1 MNAAVS
7 RFLRDHVSSEIE
19 FVNSLFVTVFVTKNN
34 WIVRKNSLL
43 SSLII
48 KKNNLWYPFVVE
60 FTNIL
65 DTNNYRYTLE
75 ELINLFEFVISPAD
89 KIINGAIYTP
99 QRIRNYILEYCFD
112 NICISKNLKIS
123 DLACGCGGF
132 LKDAAEMIHLQT
144 GKTYKQIYQNNIYGI
159 DIQSYSIRRTEIL
172 LSLLAISQGEDDN
185 FKFNLWTADTLAF
198 NFKDSINDFKG
209 FDIIVGNPPY
219 VCSRRLSDEA
229 RSNMRKWSVC
239 RTGHPD
245 LYIPFFQIAVENLKE
260 NGMMGYI
267 TMNSFMKSLNGRA
280 LRELFKHKSNRIR
293 IIDFRSKQVFEKKST
308 YTCICFVTNQ
318 KSSFIEYAVDENASL
333 DTSIRFQHINYSQLD
348 SRRGWN
354 LNNTQDVHALENIG
368 TPIGKFSQSRHGIA
382 TLCNKVYI
390 FSPVRETQRYYIL
403 NKDGNEYNIE
413 KGLCKDIVNPN
424 KLNSDVIIGNI
435 IEKVI
440 FPYRKDE
447 NGKMQIIPETILQND
462 YPNAYHYL
470 ETQKDK
476 LATRDKGK
484 GKDYPVWYQFGRTQ
498 SLNMPPVKLFFPK
511 IANRAPRCVL
521 VNDPDLYLYNGM
533 AFVGEDEKQMMIL
546 QKVFESSLFW
556 NYLISN
562 SKPYS
567 SDYYS
572 LNGEYIKN
580 FGIFDF
586 TEDEITYLL
595 NETDREAI
603 DTFLKECYARM

>member
-1 MNAAVS
+1 MGAIN
-7 RFLRDHVSSEIE
+7 RFLKKCPKEIT
-19 FVNSLFVTVFVTKNN
+19 FINKLFVTSYIKYHHLTVTNS
-34 WIVRKNSLL
+34 SLL
-43 SSLII
+43 CAYL
-48 KKNNLWYPFVVE
+48 L
-60 FTNIL
+60 T
-65 DTNNYRYTLE
+65 DAE
-75 ELINLFEFVISPAD
+75 ENEYLLGFNEAMKEDGRTYSFEDYIELFEFVISPSD
-89 KIINGAIYTP
+89 KIVNGAVYTP
-99 QRIRNYILEYCFD
+99 KYIREYIENYCFSSFHKD
-112 NICISKNLKIS
+112 LSTCKIIDMS
-123 DLACGCGGF
+123 CGCGGF
-132 LKDAAEMIHLQT
+132 LVDAALRLKKQT
-144 GKTYKQIYQNNIYGI
+144 GKSFKLIFQDNIFGI
-159 DIQSYSIRRTEIL
+159 DIQSYSVERTKIM
-172 LSLLAISQGEDDN
+172 LSLLAVSLGEDSSFD
-185 FKFNLWTADTLAF
+185 FNIWQADTLG
-198 NFKDSINDFKG
+198 IDFHERISDYDG

-219 VCSRRLSDEA
+219 VCSR
-229 RSNMRKWSVC
+229 NMAPETKKLMKNWSVC
-239 RTGHPD
+239 TTGHPD
-245 LYIPFFQIAVENLKE
+245 LYIPFFQIAMQNLSKD
-260 NGMMGYI
+260 GVMGYI
-267 TMNSFMKSLNGRA
+267 TMNSFLKSLNGRA
-280 LRELFKHKSNRIR
+280 VRQYFQEKRKLIH
-293 IIDFRSKQVFEKKST
+293 IIDFRGKQVFRSKST
-308 YTCICFVTNQ
+308 YTCLF
-318 KSSFIEYAVDENASL
+318 FAENNVSDFLYYVSKDNNSL
-333 DTSIRFQHINYSQLD
+333 SESHVYNIFNYKDFD
-348 SRRGWN
+348 SKKGWN

-424 KLNSDVIIGNI
+424 KLNSDVIFGNI

-533 AFVGEDEKQMMIL
+533 AFVGENEKQMMIL

-580 FGIFDF
+580 FGICDF

-603 DTFLKECYARM
+603 NTFLKECYARM

>member
-1 MNAAVS
+1 MRAVS
-7 RFLRDHVSSEIE
+7 RFLRKCPKDISFI
-19 FVNSLFVTVFVTKNN
+19 NKLFVTSYIKHHHLAVTNS
-34 WIVRKNSLL
+34 SLL
-43 SSLII
+43 YAYFL
-48 KKNNLWYPFVVE
+48 
-60 FTNIL
+60 T
-65 DTNNYRYTLE
+65 DAE
-75 ELINLFEFVISPAD
+75 ENEYLLGFDKAMKEDGRTYSFEDYIELFEFVISPSD
-89 KIINGAIYTP
+89 KIVNGAVYTP
-99 QRIRNYILEYCFD
+99 KYIREYIEDYCFLSSHKD
-112 NICISKNLKIS
+112 LSTCKIIDMS
-123 DLACGCGGF
+123 CGCGGF
-132 LKDAAEMIHLQT
+132 LIDAALRLKKQT
-144 GKTYKQIYQNNIYGI
+144 GKSFKLIFQDNIFGI
-159 DIQSYSIRRTEIL
+159 DIQSYSVERTKIM
-172 LSLLAISQGEDDN
+172 LSLLAVSLGEDSSFD
-185 FKFNLWTADTLAF
+185 FNIWQADTLG
-198 NFKDSINDFKG
+198 IDFHERISDYDG

-219 VCSRRLSDEA
+219 VCSR
-229 RSNMRKWSVC
+229 NMAPETKELMKNWSVC
-239 RTGHPD
+239 TTGHPD
-245 LYIPFFQIAVENLKE
+245 LYIPFFQIAMQNLSQD
-260 NGMMGYI
+260 GVMGYI
-267 TMNSFMKSLNGRA
+267 TMNSFLKSLNGRA
-280 LRELFKHKSNRIR
+280 VRQYFQEIR
-293 IIDFRSKQVFEKKST
+293 KLIHVIDFRGKQVFRSKST
-308 YTCICFVTNQ
+308 YTCLFFAEN
-318 KSSFIEYAVDENASL
+318 NASDFL
-333 DTSIRFQHINYSQLD
+333 YYVSKDNNSLSESNVYNIFNYKDLD
-348 SRRGWN
+348 SKKGWN
-354 LNNTQDVHALENIG
+354 LNNTQDIHVLENIG
-368 TPIGKFSQSRHGIA
+368 TPIWKFSQSRHGVA

-413 KGLCKDIVNPN
+413 KGLCKEIVNPN
-424 KLNSDVIIGNI
+424 KLNSDVIFENI

-440 FPYRKDE
+440 FPYRKDK

-521 VNDPDLYLYNGM
+521 VNDSDLYLYNGM

-580 FGIFDF
+580 FGIYDF
-586 TEDEITYLL
+586 AEDEITYLL

-603 DTFLKECYARM
+603 DTFLSDCYARK

>member
-1 MNAAVS
+1 MRAVS
-7 RFLRDHVSSEIE
+7 RFLRKCPKDISFI
-19 FVNSLFVTVFVTKNN
+19 NKLFVTSYIKHHHLAVTNS
-34 WIVRKNSLL
+34 SLL
-43 SSLII
+43 YAYFL
-48 KKNNLWYPFVVE
+48 
-60 FTNIL
+60 T
-65 DTNNYRYTLE
+65 DAE
-75 ELINLFEFVISPAD
+75 ENEYLLGFDKAMKEDGRTYSFEDYIELFEFVISPSD
-89 KIINGAIYTP
+89 KIVNGAVYTP
-99 QRIRNYILEYCFD
+99 KYIREYIEDYCFLSSHKD
-112 NICISKNLKIS
+112 LSTCKIIDMS
-123 DLACGCGGF
+123 CGCGGF
-132 LKDAAEMIHLQT
+132 LVDAALRLKKQT
-144 GKTYKQIYQNNIYGI
+144 GKSFKLIFQDNIFGI
-159 DIQSYSIRRTEIL
+159 DIQSYSVERTKIM
-172 LSLLAISQGEDDN
+172 LSLLAVSLGEDSSFD
-185 FKFNLWTADTLAF
+185 FNIWQADTLG
-198 NFKDSINDFKG
+198 IDFHERISDYDG

-219 VCSRRLSDEA
+219 VCSR
-229 RSNMRKWSVC
+229 NMAPETKELMKNWSVC
-239 RTGHPD
+239 TTGHPD
-245 LYIPFFQIAVENLKE
+245 LYIPFFQIAMQNLSQD
-260 NGMMGYI
+260 GVMGYI
-267 TMNSFMKSLNGRA
+267 TMNSFLKSLNGRA
-280 LRELFKHKSNRIR
+280 VRQYFQEIR
-293 IIDFRSKQVFEKKST
+293 KLIHVIDFRGKQVFRSKST
-308 YTCICFVTNQ
+308 YTCLF
-318 KSSFIEYAVDENASL
+318 FAENKASDFL
-333 DTSIRFQHINYSQLD
+333 YYVSKDNNSLSESNVYNIFNYKDLD
-348 SRRGWN
+348 SKKGWN
-354 LNNTQDVHALENIG
+354 LNNTQDIHVLENIG
-368 TPIGKFSQSRHGIA
+368 TPIWKFSQSRHGVA

-413 KGLCKDIVNPN
+413 KGLCKEIVNPN
-424 KLNSDVIIGNI
+424 KLNSDVIFENI

-440 FPYRKDE
+440 FPYRKDK

-521 VNDPDLYLYNGM
+521 VNDSDLYLYNGM

-580 FGIFDF
+580 FGIYDF
-586 TEDEITYLL
+586 AEDEITYLL

-603 DTFLKECYARM
+603 DTFLSDCYARK

>member
-1 MNAAVS
+1 MRAVS
-7 RFLRDHVSSEIE
+7 RFLRKCPKDISFI
-19 FVNSLFVTVFVTKNN
+19 NKLFVTSYIKHHHLAVTNS
-34 WIVRKNSLL
+34 SLL
-43 SSLII
+43 YAYFL
-48 KKNNLWYPFVVE
+48 
-60 FTNIL
+60 T
-65 DTNNYRYTLE
+65 DAE
-75 ELINLFEFVISPAD
+75 ENEYLLGFDKAMKEDGRTYSFEDYIELFEFVISPSD
-89 KIINGAIYTP
+89 KIVNGAVYTP
-99 QRIRNYILEYCFD
+99 KYIREYIEDYCFLSSHKD
-112 NICISKNLKIS
+112 LSTCKIIDMS
-123 DLACGCGGF
+123 CGCGGF
-132 LKDAAEMIHLQT
+132 LVDAALRLKKQT
-144 GKTYKQIYQNNIYGI
+144 GKSFKLIFQDNIFGI
-159 DIQSYSIRRTEIL
+159 DIQSYSVERTKIM
-172 LSLLAISQGEDDN
+172 LSLLAVSLGEDSSFD
-185 FKFNLWTADTLAF
+185 FNIWQADTLG
-198 NFKDSINDFKG
+198 IDFHERISDYDG

-219 VCSRRLSDEA
+219 VCSR
-229 RSNMRKWSVC
+229 NMAPETKELMKNWSVC
-239 RTGHPD
+239 TTGHPD
-245 LYIPFFQIAVENLKE
+245 LYIPFFQIAMQNLSQD
-260 NGMMGYI
+260 GVMGYI
-267 TMNSFMKSLNGRA
+267 TMNSFLKSLNGRA
-280 LRELFKHKSNRIR
+280 VRQYFQEIR
-293 IIDFRSKQVFEKKST
+293 KLIHVIDFRGKQVFRSKST
-308 YTCICFVTNQ
+308 YTCLFFAEN
-318 KSSFIEYAVDENASL
+318 NASDFL
-333 DTSIRFQHINYSQLD
+333 YYVSKDNNSLSESNVYNIFNYKDLD
-348 SRRGWN
+348 SKKGWN
-354 LNNTQDVHALENIG
+354 LNNTQDIHVLENIG
-368 TPIGKFSQSRHGIA
+368 TPIWKFSQSRHGVA

-413 KGLCKDIVNPN
+413 KGLCKEIVNPN
-424 KLNSDVIIGNI
+424 KLNSDVIFENI

-440 FPYRKDE
+440 FPYRKDK

-521 VNDPDLYLYNGM
+521 VNDSDLYLYNGM

-580 FGIFDF
+580 FGIYDF
-586 TEDEITYLL
+586 AEDEITYLL

-603 DTFLKECYARM
+603 DTFLSDCYARK

>member
-1 MNAAVS
+1 MGAIN
-7 RFLRDHVSSEIE
+7 RFLKKCPKEIT
-19 FVNSLFVTVFVTKNN
+19 FINKLFVTSYIKHHHLTVTNS
-34 WIVRKNSLL
+34 SLL
-43 SSLII
+43 CAYL
-48 KKNNLWYPFVVE
+48 L
-60 FTNIL
+60 T
-65 DTNNYRYTLE
+65 DAE
-75 ELINLFEFVISPAD
+75 ENEYLLGFDEAMKEDGRTYSFEDYIELFEFVISPSD
-89 KIINGAIYTP
+89 KIVNGAVYTP
-99 QRIRNYILEYCFD
+99 KYIREYIENYCFSSFHKD
-112 NICISKNLKIS
+112 LSTCKIIDMS
-123 DLACGCGGF
+123 CGCGGF
-132 LKDAAEMIHLQT
+132 LVDAALRLKKQT
-144 GKTYKQIYQNNIYGI
+144 GKSFKLIFQDNIFGI
-159 DIQSYSIRRTEIL
+159 DIQSYSVERTKIM
-172 LSLLAISQGEDDN
+172 LSLLAVSLGEDSSFD
-185 FKFNLWTADTLAF
+185 FNIWQADTLG
-198 NFKDSINDFKG
+198 IDFHERISDYDG

-219 VCSRRLSDEA
+219 VCSR
-229 RSNMRKWSVC
+229 NMAPETKELMKNWSVC
-239 RTGHPD
+239 TTGHPD
-245 LYIPFFQIAVENLKE
+245 LYIPFFQIAMQNLSKD
-260 NGMMGYI
+260 GVMGYI
-267 TMNSFMKSLNGRA
+267 TMNSFLKSLNGRA
-280 LRELFKHKSNRIR
+280 VRQYFQEKRKLIH
-293 IIDFRSKQVFEKKST
+293 IIDFRGKQVFRSKST
-308 YTCICFVTNQ
+308 YTCLF
-318 KSSFIEYAVDENASL
+318 FAENNVSDFLYYVSKDNNSL
-333 DTSIRFQHINYSQLD
+333 SESHVYNIFNYKDFD
-348 SRRGWN
+348 SKKGWN
-354 LNNTQDVHALENIG
+354 LNNTQDVQVLENVG

-424 KLNSDVIIGNI
+424 KLNSDVIFGNI

-521 VNDPDLYLYNGM
+521 VNDPNLYLYNGM

-580 FGIFDF
+580 FGICDF